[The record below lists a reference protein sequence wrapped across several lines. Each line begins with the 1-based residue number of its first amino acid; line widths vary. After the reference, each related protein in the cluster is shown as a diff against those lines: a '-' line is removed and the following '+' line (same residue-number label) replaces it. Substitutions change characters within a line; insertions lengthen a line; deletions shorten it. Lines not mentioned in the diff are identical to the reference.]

1 MKVTHQFQ
9 NITHGPLEN
18 NFLNQP
24 RHVIWL
30 TAESAEE
37 HDAINL
43 LAERFGMG
51 PNPHYSRTDTQHRV
65 FSLPLNPTPEKK
77 EFGDAKKPFRS
88 CVMCGNGVPE
98 DSLIQRCFCSS
109 SCMLIWRGTNE
120 KKSETEFVGK
130 ELEPF
135 REPIPGKPFPD
146 NGTVNVDIPCPRCN
160 SRIIFIYGRK
170 TVMCANCAFGE
181 SSHDDVQISV
191 ARLRGK
197 YLEGKRGFDYREFA
211 PK

>member
-1 MKVTHQFQ
+1 MKVAHQFQ

-37 HDAINL
+37 HHALWL
-43 LAERFGMG
+43 LSERSGIGRPCGDGIQSYM
-51 PNPHYSRTDTQHRV
+51 

-77 EFGDAKKPFRS
+77 
-88 CVMCGNGVPE
+88 
-98 DSLIQRCFCSS
+98 
-109 SCMLIWRGTNE
+109 
-120 KKSETEFVGK
+120 EFVGK

-146 NGTVNVDIPCPRCN
+146 NGTVNFDMPCPRCN
-160 SRIIFIYGRK
+160 SRIIFIYCRK
-170 TVMCANCAFGE
+170 TVMCAHCSFGE
-181 SSHDDVQISV
+181 SSHDLPEIAV

-197 YLEGKRGFDYREFA
+197 YLEGKREADRYSHRPLSELE
-211 PK
+211 KLKIHDDVIKKMELK